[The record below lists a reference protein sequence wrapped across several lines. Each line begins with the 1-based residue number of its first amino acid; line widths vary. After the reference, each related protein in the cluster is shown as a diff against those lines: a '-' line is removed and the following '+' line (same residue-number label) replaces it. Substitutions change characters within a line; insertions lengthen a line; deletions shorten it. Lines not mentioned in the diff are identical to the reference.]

1 MCLYNTNKDAGLKE
15 KWRKSMKKNPE
26 MLTTEMGV
34 IMIHTAVGNAD
45 RAKRKACRKAMK
57 HLLEA
62 RKTSIVITHLNSK
75 NEFNLSVVETQ
86 SETQKGAS
94 GQSFK

>member
-86 SETQKGAS
+86 SETQ
-94 GQSFK
+94 